1 MDPLQ
6 SPISTPPVGESISP
20 GSPSPIQPP
29 ASRGLLRRLRKEERK
44 RSYDRIERLTK
55 ELSSVL
61 KEEMAQRKDSWEE
74 GGDQED
80 ESHWEE
86 RKKEIYQG
94 LADLAGEIERA
105 IRDRKKEEVLEFW
118 GKEME
123 ERRAQRGESTRWGGK

>member
-1 MDPLQ
+1 M
-6 SPISTPPVGESISP
+6 
-20 GSPSPIQPP
+20 
-29 ASRGLLRRLRKEERK
+29 
-44 RSYDRIERLTK
+44 
-55 ELSSVL
+55 L